1 MRVVSSQHFKFVT
14 ILRMIRRLIAALT
27 IFAAGCATMSPAPT
41 RFKILQINDVYK
53 IEGLEGGQVG
63 GLARVRTLR
72 KLLESDGTPVYVMH
86 GGDALFPSV
95 MSKYLDA
102 KPMIDVMNLL
112 DGDATKF
119 DTSMMV
125 GFGNHELDKSD
136 DTILLA
142 RLKESQFSWIATNTL
157 YCKAPDDCAPFRI
170 VDQVTELRRIDVGNL
185 NIGVMGLLYPLSKPY
200 ARSTNVIDSARDA
213 FWALSENGAD
223 LTIAI
228 THQDMP
234 DDVRLAQ
241 ALPGLD
247 LIIGGHDHLFNQQ
260 QIGSTWITKADAD
273 AKSVIVY
280 DVTVDAKGEMHT
292 TPLRVVL
299 DSTVAKDPV
308 VDARVQEWMATLTE
322 KLGGNDTI
330 GTTKNLLEGIEP
342 AVRGRET
349 ALGNLLMDAAR
360 EQMGTDVAVLN
371 GGSIRINDNIPPG
384 PIAKYDMEG
393 VFYYTNALV
402 AFPVTGQQLL
412 GMLRNSVS
420 RVDAGDGRF
429 LQISGFRFTYH
440 PRDGKFIV
448 DASDVEVGGK
458 PLDVN
463 ATYSMASIDYV
474 YLHGIDDGYTL
485 FVDAT
490 RPPKIN
496 TDREA
501 DFRTTVEKYIRAQGT
516 VTQGIEGRIVRQ

>member
-1 MRVVSSQHFKFVT
+1 
-14 ILRMIRRLIAALT
+14 MIRRLLAALT
-27 IFAAGCATMSPAPT
+27 ILAAGCATTQHQPT

-53 IEGLEGGQVG
+53 IEGLESGQVG

-119 DTSMMV
+119 DATMMV
-125 GFGNHELDKSD
+125 GLGNHELDKSD
-136 DTILLA
+136 DKILLA

-157 YCKAPDDCAPFRI
+157 YCKTKDDCAPFR
-170 VDQVTELRRIDVGNL
+170 VVGDPVSEVMQIDVGNL

-200 ARSTNVIDSARDA
+200 AQSTNVIDSARDA
-213 FWALSENGAD
+213 FSALNTD

-247 LIIGGHDHLFNQQ
+247 LVIGGHDHLFTQQ
-260 QIGSTWITKADAD
+260 QVGSTWITKADAD

-280 DVTVDAKGEMHT
+280 DVTVGAKGQMHT

-299 DSTVAKDPV
+299 DSTVAKDPM
-308 VDARVQEWMATLTE
+308 VDARVQEWMATLSE

-349 ALGNLLMDAAR
+349 ALGNLLTDVAR
-360 EQMGTDVAVLN
+360 EQMATDIAVLN

-384 PIAKYDMEG
+384 PITKYDMEG
-393 VFYYTNALV
+393 IFYYTNALV
-402 AFPVTGQQLL
+402 AVPVTGQQLL
-412 GMLRNSVS
+412 DILRNAVS

-429 LQISGFRFTYH
+429 LQVSGFRFTYH

-463 ATYSMASIDYV
+463 ATYNMATIDYM
-474 YLHGIDDGYTL
+474 YLHGTDDGYAL
-485 FVDAT
+485 FADAT
-490 RPPKIN
+490 RPPKVN
-496 TDREA
+496 TEREA
-501 DFRTTVEKYIRAQGT
+501 DFRTTVEKYIHAHGT
-516 VTQGIEGRIVRQ
+516 VTQAIEGRIVRQ